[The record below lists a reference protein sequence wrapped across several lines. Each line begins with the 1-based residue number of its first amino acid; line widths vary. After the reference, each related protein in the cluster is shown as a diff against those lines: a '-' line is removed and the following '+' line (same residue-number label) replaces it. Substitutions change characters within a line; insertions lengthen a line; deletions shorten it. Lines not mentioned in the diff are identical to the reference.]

1 MYKTDAVLA
10 PWSSRLKGENRNTHT
25 IPDLIGAI
33 KEEQQGGQGGLWGR
47 QEQGGHS
54 WGSCAVGLLVGL
66 EENQSARDWRYCQLS
81 SQPATG
87 TVGIPWSLGGHF

>member
-1 MYKTDAVLA
+1 MYKTDAVPT

-47 QEQGGHS
+47 QERHGQS
-54 WGSCAVGLLVGL
+54 WDGCAVACLWG
-66 EENQSARDWRYCQLS
+66 WRK
-81 SQPATG
+81 T
-87 TVGIPWSLGGHF
+87 ISLGVGGAVSQGPS